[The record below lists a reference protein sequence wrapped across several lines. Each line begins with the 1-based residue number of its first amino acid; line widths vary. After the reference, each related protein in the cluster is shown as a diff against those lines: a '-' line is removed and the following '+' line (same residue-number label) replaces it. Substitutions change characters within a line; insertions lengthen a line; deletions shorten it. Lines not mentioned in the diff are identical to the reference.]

1 MERRNF
7 QDKIVFVLIA
17 KYRELLMQYEHLKA
31 AVVVKLVDTL
41 S

>member
-1 MERRNF
+1 MDMQIGVDSQGCRRANSR
-7 QDKIVFVLIA
+7 KAPHAIRIS
-17 KYRELLMQYEHLKA
+17 KA

>member
-1 MERRNF
+1 MQGFSGVESW
-7 QDKIVFVLIA
+7 IVWKA
-17 KYRELLMQYEHLKA
+17 KNRKVPHAIQMHTS

>member
-1 MERRNF
+1 LFWGAQAYKGASCEPK
-7 QDKIVFVLIA
+7 QA
-17 KYRELLMQYEHLKA
+17 KP